1 MPPKCWAQDA
11 STRWCLEVTVEAAV
25 INSAMLIF
33 WLHSTDDEHVNSMK
47 QQTDTRP
54 FDMMTTVGVNVS
66 DWLVTGQHGRFVMG
80 ERRSSDEPG
89 RQVTSNTNDE
99 LFIQDKTDE
108 LTMWHKSD
116 EAALTSHFD
125 SGKVSPGF
133 SSPAGLVGDWG
144 SAGGMGMGIGRV
156 MGWLWPSGLSGPRL
170 DVGWPMITV
179 QPAGLEHENTISCS
193 MTACLKKPCVGF
205 TSNSNL
211 PTDAVSTL
219 IDKKLV
225 MLLDLK
231 RYCPIFTISGNLF
244 LWHRN

>member
-1 MPPKCWAQDA
+1 
-11 STRWCLEVTVEAAV
+11 
-25 INSAMLIF
+25 
-33 WLHSTDDEHVNSMK
+33 
-47 QQTDTRP
+47 
-54 FDMMTTVGVNVS
+54 MTTVGVNVS

-89 RQVTSNTNDE
+89 RQVRSNTNDE

-144 SAGGMGMGIGRV
+144 SAGGMGMGIGRG

-193 MTACLKKPCVGF
+193 MTACLKKALCWFYFQQQSTYRCCFNTDRQKVSYVTGF
-205 TSNSNL
+205 KAILSNL
-211 PTDAVSTL
+211 YNIWEFVSVAQKLKIKHTSDIHLTL
-219 IDKKLV
+219 LT
-225 MLLDLK
+225 LHLN
-231 RYCPIFTISGNLF
+231 NLMQF
-244 LWHRN
+244 IIVFVFVYRR